1 MNEWVVCGGREE
13 VTSWKRNLWSCFAAV
28 HFASEST
35 GRSGNGGCGNK
46 SIHLYRGL
54 DQWLQRRSLSAE
66 TEREE
71 GGRPQLP

>member
-1 MNEWVVCGGREE
+1 MGGVWGAGGGHQLETEPLVLFR
-13 VTSWKRNLWSCFAAV
+13 CCP
-28 HFASEST
+28 FASEST
-35 GRSGNGGCGNK
+35 GRSGNRGCGDK